1 MVVIRRTVFSDSI
14 GVGVCVLG
22 LLLAIWSR
30 KVLGVEWSQDVELK
44 QGHKLGACP
53 RNAISTG
60 FIEHDR
66 PIMFYG

>member
-1 MVVIRRTVFSDSI
+1 MINDLFAQVPWLKPFLAWAIAI
-14 GVGVCVLG
+14 GV
-22 LLLAIWSR
+22 AI
-30 KVLGVEWSQDVELK
+30 LI
-44 QGHKLGACP
+44 LGACP